1 MTKKNNLN
9 LVERIAFVNNVVDLS
24 KSGGRYEPV
33 LYDYAF
39 RIATVIF
46 FTDIDIKDMTQEQL
60 SDLAFSDETTK
71 LMNETPRKYIL
82 GTLNK
87 ACREKIE
94 IERQQYM
101 AVYEATAKNQ
111 PFEELMQLAAE
122 VVTGIGNQFDM
133 DKMIE
138 KISKENLKKP
148 VPKKDDKG
156 GPKTPDG
163 LLTGAPV
170 VRFPTIDTV
179 ATGAAESAAK
189 E

>member
-1 MTKKNNLN
+1 MKNNLN
-9 LVERIAFVNNVVDLS
+9 LEERIQFVDGVVDLS
-24 KSGGRYEPV
+24 KRNGKYDPA

-39 RIATVIF
+39 RIAAVVY
-46 FTDIDIKDMTQEQL
+46 FTDTDTTSMDQNAL
-60 SDLAFSDETTK
+60 SELAFSDETTK
-71 LMNETPRKYIL
+71 MMNETPRKYIL

-101 AVYEATAKNQ
+101 ALFEATAKNQ
-111 PFEELMQLAAE
+111 PFTELMQLASE
-122 VVTGIGNQFDM
+122 VLTGIGEQFDM
-133 DKMIE
+133 NKMIK
-138 KISKENLKKP
+138 KIAEENLKKP

-156 GPKTPDG
+156 GTKTPDG

-170 VRFPTIDTV
+170 VRFPTTDTV
-179 ATGAAESAAK
+179 ATAAAESAAK

>member
-9 LVERIAFVNNVVDLS
+9 LKERIDFVNGVVDLA
-24 KSGGRYEPV
+24 KHNGHYDPA

-39 RIATVIF
+39 RIVTVAY
-46 FTDIDIKDMTQEQL
+46 FTDTNVGDMDAEQL

-71 LMNETPRKYIL
+71 LMNEAPRKYIL

-101 AVYEATAKNQ
+101 ALFEATAKNQ
-111 PFEELMQLAAE
+111 PFEQLMQLVSE
-122 VVTGIGNQFDM
+122 VLTGIGEQFNM
-133 DKMIE
+133 QEMIE
-138 KISKENLKKP
+138 KIAEENLKKP
-148 VPKKDDKG
+148 VQKDDKWRV
-156 GPKTPDG
+156 KTPEGMLDG
-163 LLTGAPV
+163 ALAVKFPV
-170 VRFPTIDTV
+170 
-179 ATGAAESAAK
+179 AAEGK